1 MAEMVD
7 YLQSYE
13 LKTHIGRWL
22 KMECV
27 ATQSVQ
33 MLTMHTTGSK
43 YQAISEKQTQIAIDS
58 AMQQH
63 FH

>member
-27 ATQSVQ
+27 VATQSVQ
-33 MLTMHTTGSK
+33 MLAMHTTGSK
-43 YQAISEKQTQIAIDS
+43 YQAISEKQNTDCNR
-58 AMQQH
+58 
-63 FH
+63 